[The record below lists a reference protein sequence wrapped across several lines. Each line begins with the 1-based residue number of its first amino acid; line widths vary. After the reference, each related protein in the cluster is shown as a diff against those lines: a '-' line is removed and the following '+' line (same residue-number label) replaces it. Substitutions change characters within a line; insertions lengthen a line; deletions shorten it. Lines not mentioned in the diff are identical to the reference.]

1 MTDKIMW
8 EKDLAGAERDVI
20 GTEKLVL
27 MFFHHPEC
35 GGCAKTMSIT
45 FMDTE
50 VADFVNGNFSPV
62 SLLVTEAQD
71 LTARYGIEWTP
82 TFVLA
87 NGYGSELERWVGY
100 LPPEDFITQLHLS
113 LGLAEFHRQRFGN
126 AEDAFEWIID
136 NRPRSEF
143 APQARY
149 YMGVALYKESG
160 DPVHLTRTWDA
171 MSKRYPGNY
180 WTKKASAWS

>member
-82 TFVLA
+82 TFILA
-87 NGYGSELERWVGY
+87 NGYGAELERWVGY

-126 AEDAFEWIID
+126 AEDAFEWIVD
-136 NRPRSEF
+136 NRP
-143 APQARY
+143 
-149 YMGVALYKESG
+149 
-160 DPVHLTRTWDA
+160 
-171 MSKRYPGNY
+171 
-180 WTKKASAWS
+180 